1 MKLTEQG
8 FLLLTSHLGNPD
20 RRPLTPPQLRLLT
33 KRMTQA
39 SPPGDDCEL
48 EPRHLIALGLD
59 WELSER
65 IVTLLG
71 DTELLAWYLHRAR
84 RLGCV
89 PITRSDPR
97 YPARIRRRLGPE
109 SPGCLWLKGDPSLL
123 KVPSAALVGS
133 RELQPQNRE
142 FAAQTG
148 IQAAKQGL
156 ALVSGNARGADTVGQ
171 NACLAAGGQVICV
184 IADELHTKREQSGVL
199 YISEEDYDAPF
210 SASRALHRNRI
221 IHALGEVTIAAQC
234 SFRKGGTWDGS
245 TANLRY
251 GYTPLCCFRDGSQ
264 ASQELAQM
272 GARLIGFDELSD
284 LSVLSRT
291 GSLFENILHEDF

>member
-71 DTELLAWYLHRAR
+71 DTELLAWYLHRAL

-109 SPGCLWLKGDPSLL
+109 SPGCLWLMGDPSLL

-210 SASRALHRNRI
+210 SASRALHRNRV

-284 LSVLSRT
+284 LSALSRT

>member
-1 MKLTEQG
+1 M
-8 FLLLTSHLGNPD
+8 
-20 RRPLTPPQLRLLT
+20 
-33 KRMTQA
+33 
-39 SPPGDDCEL
+39 
-48 EPRHLIALGLD
+48 
-59 WELSER
+59 
-65 IVTLLG
+65 
-71 DTELLAWYLHRAR
+71 
-84 RLGCV
+84 
-89 PITRSDPR
+89 
-97 YPARIRRRLGPE
+97 
-109 SPGCLWLKGDPSLL
+109 
-123 KVPSAALVGS
+123 
-133 RELQPQNRE
+133 
-142 FAAQTG
+142 
-148 IQAAKQGL
+148 
-156 ALVSGNARGADTVGQ
+156 
-171 NACLAAGGQVICV
+171 ICV

-210 SASRALHRNRI
+210 SASRALHRNRV

-284 LSVLSRT
+284 LSALSRT

>member
-109 SPGCLWLKGDPSLL
+109 SPGCLWLMGDPSLL

-142 FAAQTG
+142 FASQTG

-210 SASRALHRNRI
+210 SASRALHRNRV

-284 LSVLSRT
+284 LSALSRT

>member
-89 PITRSDPR
+89 PITRSDPH

-142 FAAQTG
+142 FASQTG

-210 SASRALHRNRI
+210 SASRALHRNRV

-284 LSVLSRT
+284 LSALSRT

>member
-89 PITRSDPR
+89 PIPRSDPR

-109 SPGCLWLKGDPSLL
+109 SPGCLWLMGDPSLL

-184 IADELHTKREQSGVL
+184 IADELYTKREQSGVL

-210 SASRALHRNRI
+210 SAFRALHRNRI

-284 LSVLSRT
+284 LSALSRT

>member
-20 RRPLTPPQLRLLT
+20 RRPLTPSQLRLLT

-89 PITRSDPR
+89 PIPRSDPR

-210 SASRALHRNRI
+210 SASRALHRNRV

-272 GARLIGFDELSD
+272 GARLIGFDELSN
-284 LSVLSRT
+284 LSALSRT

>member
-33 KRMTQA
+33 KRMSQA
-39 SPPGDDCEL
+39 SPPRDDSEL

-71 DTELLAWYLHRAR
+71 ETELLEWYLHRAR

-97 YPARIRRRLGPE
+97 YPAHLRRRLGPE
-109 SPGCLWLKGDPSLL
+109 SPGCLWLKGDPALL
-123 KVPSAALVGS
+123 NALSAALVGS
-133 RELQPQNRE
+133 RDLNPQNRE
-142 FAAQTG
+142 FAAQAG
-148 IQAAKQGL
+148 AQAARQGF

-184 IADELHTKREQSGVL
+184 IADELHTKREQPGVL

-210 SASRALHRNRI
+210 SASRALHRNRV

-245 TANLRY
+245 TSNLRF
-251 GYTPLCCFRDGSQ
+251 GYTPLCCFRDGSP
-264 ASQELAQM
+264 ASLELAQM
-272 GARLIGFDELSD
+272 GAQLIVFEDLSD
-284 LSVLSRT
+284 LPALSRT